1 MFRFEN
7 ITCLYALPLVLVMA
21 VLVYVLMQRK
31 KSQLAKV
38 GDSDLLDRLMS
49 ERSTRKEWIKYG
61 LWLLGLT
68 FLILACS
75 NPQWGTKKEKVKA
88 TSADIYIALDI
99 SRSMDAKD
107 ISPSRLERSKKF
119 VEELINTLKGDRI
132 GLISFAG
139 SAYLQ
144 IPLTSDYAAVQ
155 LYANAA
161 NTDQAGTQGT
171 AIQEAIEL
179 ASKAFQED
187 TPHQRAIIV
196 ISDGEDHDDAAI
208 STAEEARSNGLV
220 TFAVGVGT
228 TEGAMIPIMDRGRE
242 TYKKDDEGAAVIS
255 KLNVGLMQDLA
266 DAGGGNFYLV
276 NQGSEAIK
284 DLKAKLDRLQKRDV
298 EQKSFTEYNSY
309 FQYFLLFGLLCFL
322 VEQILTQRKSGF
334 NRSGKKLWDF

>member
-7 ITCLYALPLVLVMA
+7 IACLYALPIVLVLAA
-21 VLVYVLMQRK
+21 VVYFLMERK
-31 KSQLAKV
+31 KNQLAKV
-38 GDSDLLDRLMS
+38 GDMALLERLMT
-49 ERSTRKEWIKYG
+49 ERSTGKEWTKYS
-61 LWLLGLT
+61 LWLLGIT
-68 FLILACS
+68 FLIIACS

-171 AIQEAIEL
+171 AIQEAIDL
-179 ASKAFQED
+179 ASKAFEED

-208 STAEEARSNGLV
+208 STAKDARDNGLV

-228 TEGAMIPIMDRGRE
+228 TEGAMIPVLDRGRE
-242 TYKKDDEGAAVIS
+242 TYKKDDEGVPVTS
-255 KLNVGLMQDLA
+255 KLNMDLMQDLA

-276 NQGSEAIK
+276 NQGSDAIN
-284 DLKAKLDRLQKRDV
+284 DLKNRLDRLQKRDV

-309 FQYFLLFGLLCFL
+309 FQYFLFFGLLCFII
-322 VEQILTQRKSGF
+322 EQILTQRKSGF
-334 NRSGKKLWDF
+334 NKEGKKLWDF

>member
-7 ITCLYALPLVLVMA
+7 ITCLYALPLPLLMA
-21 VLVYVLMQRK
+21 VLIFLLMKRK
-31 KSQLAKV
+31 KNQLAKI
-38 GDSDLLDRLMS
+38 GDANLLDRLMS
-49 ERSTRKEWIKYG
+49 ERSTRKEWLKYL
-61 LWLLGLT
+61 LWLLGVT

-88 TSADIYIALDI
+88 TAADIYIALDI

-107 ISPSRLERSKKF
+107 ISPSRIERSKKF

-171 AIQEAIEL
+171 AIQEAIKL

-208 STAEEARSNGLV
+208 STAQEARSNGLI

-228 TEGAMIPIMDRGRE
+228 TEGAMVPVIDRGRE
-242 TYKKDDEGAAVIS
+242 TFKKDEEGIPVTS
-255 KLNVGLMQDLA
+255 KLNMGLMQDLA

-276 NQGSEAIK
+276 NQGSDAIK
-284 DLKAKLDRLQKRDV
+284 DLKTKLDRLQKRDV

-309 FQYFLLFGLLCFL
+309 FQYFLFIGLICFL
-322 VEQILTQRKSGF
+322 IEQILSKRKSRF

>member
-7 ITCLYALPLVLVMA
+7 IAFLYALPVVLVMA
-21 VLVYVLMQRK
+21 ALVYFLMQRK

-38 GDSDLLDRLMS
+38 GDAELLERLMS
-49 ERSTRKEWIKYG
+49 ERSTRKEWLKYG

-171 AIQEAIEL
+171 AIQEAIDL
-179 ASKAFQED
+179 ASKAFEEN
-187 TPHQRAIIV
+187 TPHQRAIII

-208 STAEEARSNGLV
+208 STAQEARNNGLV

-242 TYKKDDEGAAVIS
+242 TYKKDEEGVPVTT
-255 KLNVGLMQDLA
+255 KLNMQLMQDIA

-276 NQGSEAIK
+276 NQGSDAIK
-284 DLKAKLDRLQKRDV
+284 DLKARLDRLQKREV

-309 FQYFLLFGLLCFL
+309 FQYFLLFGLLSFL
-322 VEQILTQRKSGF
+322 AEQILTQRKSGF
-334 NRSGKKLWDF
+334 KKGEKKLWDF

>member
-7 ITCLYALPLVLVMA
+7 IAFLYALPIVLVLA
-21 VLVYVLMQRK
+21 ALVYFLMLRK
-31 KSQLAKV
+31 KKQLAKV
-38 GDSDLLDRLMS
+38 GEPALLDRLMLN
-49 ERSTRKEWIKYG
+49 RSTHKEWLKYG
-61 LWLLGLT
+61 LWLLGIT
-68 FLILACS
+68 FLIIACS

-88 TSADIYIALDI
+88 TAADIYIALDI
-99 SRSMDAKD
+99 SRSMDARD

-132 GLISFAG
+132 GLIVFAG
-139 SAYLQ
+139 GAYLQ

-179 ASKAFQED
+179 ASKAFEDD

-196 ISDGEDHDDAAI
+196 ISDGEDHDDEAI
-208 STAEEARSNGLV
+208 STARSARDNGLV

-228 TEGAMIPIMDRGRE
+228 TEGAMIPVLDRGRE
-242 TYKKDDEGAAVIS
+242 TYKKDQEGIPVTS
-255 KLNVGLMQDLA
+255 KLNMNLMQDLA

-276 NQGSEAIK
+276 NQGSDAIK

-298 EQKSFTEYNSY
+298 EQNSFTEYNSY
-309 FQYFLLFGLLCFL
+309 FQYFLFLGILCLLI
-322 VEQILTQRKSGF
+322 EQITTQRKSNFGKD
-334 NRSGKKLWDF
+334 GKKLWDF

>member
-144 IPLTSDYAAVQ
+144 IPLTSV
-155 LYANAA
+155 
-161 NTDQAGTQGT
+161 
-171 AIQEAIEL
+171 
-179 ASKAFQED
+179 
-187 TPHQRAIIV
+187 
-196 ISDGEDHDDAAI
+196 
-208 STAEEARSNGLV
+208 V

-242 TYKKDDEGAAVIS
+242 TYKKDDEGAAV
-255 KLNVGLMQDLA
+255 N
-266 DAGGGNFYLV
+266 
-276 NQGSEAIK
+276 
-284 DLKAKLDRLQKRDV
+284 KR
-298 EQKSFTEYNSY
+298 EM
-309 FQYFLLFGLLCFL
+309 
-322 VEQILTQRKSGF
+322 
-334 NRSGKKLWDF
+334 

>member
-7 ITCLYALPLVLVMA
+7 IDCLYALPIVLVLA
-21 VLVYVLMQRK
+21 ALVYYLMKRK
-31 KSQLAKV
+31 KNQLAKV
-38 GDSDLLDRLMS
+38 GDQKLLNRLMID
-49 ERSTRKEWIKYG
+49 RSTNKEWLKYG
-61 LWLLGLT
+61 LWLFGIA
-68 FLILACS
+68 FLIIACS

-88 TSADIYIALDI
+88 TAADIYIALDI

-139 SAYLQ
+139 NAYLQ

-171 AIQEAIEL
+171 AIQEAIDL
-179 ASKAFQED
+179 ASKAFEDD

-208 STAEEARSNGLV
+208 SSARDARDNGLV

-228 TEGAMIPIMDRGRE
+228 TEGAMIPVVDRGRE
-242 TYKKDDEGAAVIS
+242 TYKKDEEGVPVTS
-255 KLNVGLMQDLA
+255 KLNMSLMQDLA

-276 NQGSEAIK
+276 NQGGDAIK
-284 DLKAKLDRLQKRDV
+284 DLKSRLDRLQKRDI
-298 EQKSFTEYNSY
+298 EQNSFTEYYSY
-309 FQYFLLFGLLCFL
+309 YQYFLFIGLLFL
-322 VEQILTQRKSGF
+322 LIEQLTTLRKSGF
-334 NRSGKKLWDF
+334 NKEGKNLWDF

>member
-7 ITCLYALPLVLVMA
+7 IACLYALPLILVLA
-21 VLVYVLMQRK
+21 AIVYFLMQRK
-31 KSQLAKV
+31 KSQLSKV
-38 GDSDLLDRLMS
+38 GDLELINRLMS
-49 ERSTRKEWIKYG
+49 QRSTRKEWTKYV

-171 AIQEAIEL
+171 AIQEAIDL
-179 ASKAFQED
+179 ASKAFEED

-208 STAEEARSNGLV
+208 STAKEARNNGLV

-228 TEGAMIPIMDRGRE
+228 TEGAMIPVVDRGRE
-242 TYKKDDEGAAVIS
+242 TYKKDEQGVPVTS
-255 KLNVGLMQDLA
+255 KLNMGLMQDLA
-266 DAGGGNFYLV
+266 NAGGGNFYLV

-284 DLKAKLDRLQKRDV
+284 DLKARLDRLQKRDV

-309 FQYFLLFGLLCFL
+309 FQYFLFLGLLCFI
-322 VEQILTQRKSGF
+322 VEQLITQRKSRF
-334 NRSGKKLWDF
+334 NKGGKKIWDF

>member
-7 ITCLYALPLVLVMA
+7 IACLYALPIILVLA
-21 VLVYVLMQRK
+21 ALVYFLMQRK
-31 KSQLAKV
+31 KSQLAKI
-38 GDSDLLDRLMS
+38 GDPELLGRLMS
-49 ERSTRKEWIKYG
+49 ERSTRKEWLKYA

-68 FLILACS
+68 FLIIACS

-171 AIQEAIEL
+171 AIQEAIDL
-179 ASKAFQED
+179 ASKAFEED

-208 STAEEARSNGLV
+208 STAQEARNNGLV

-228 TEGAMIPIMDRGRE
+228 TEGAMIPVMDRGRE
-242 TYKKDDEGAAVIS
+242 TYKKDEEGVPVTS
-255 KLNVGLMQDLA
+255 KLNMQLMQDLA

-276 NQGSEAIK
+276 NQGSDAIK
-284 DLKAKLDRLQKRDV
+284 DLKARLDRLQKRDV

-309 FQYFLLFGLLCFL
+309 FQYLLFIGLLCFL
-322 VEQILTQRKSGF
+322 IEQIITKRKSGF
-334 NRSGKKLWDF
+334 NKGGKKIWDF